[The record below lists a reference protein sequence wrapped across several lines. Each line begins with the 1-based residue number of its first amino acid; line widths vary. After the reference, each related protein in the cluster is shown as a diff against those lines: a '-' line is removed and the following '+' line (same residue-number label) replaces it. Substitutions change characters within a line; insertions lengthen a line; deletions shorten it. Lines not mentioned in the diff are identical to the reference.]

1 MRHPNSGALVLEGP
15 LRLAR
20 VRVWAITLLLA
31 PWLATPSG
39 GQPAGIYGL
48 WLSDDGRGAVR
59 IAPCGGNVCG
69 HIAWLR
75 DKTRLDG
82 GALVDVH
89 NPDPKQRSRAICGLQ
104 VIGALRR
111 QVDGSWDQGWIYDPK
126 VGKTYDVMVAA
137 RDGRTLAVHGY
148 LQTKIL
154 GRTHYWSRA
163 PEGLQRCR

>member
-1 MRHPNSGALVLEGP
+1 VPALT
-15 LRLAR
+15 A
-20 VRVWAITLLLA
+20 TLLLV
-31 PWLATPSG
+31 PWLATPG
-39 GQPAGIYGL
+39 GSQPAGIHGL

-69 HIAWLR
+69 HIGWLR

-82 GALVDVH
+82 GPLVDVH
-89 NPDPKQRSRAICGLQ
+89 NPDPKQRLRAICGLQ

-126 VGKTYDVMVAA
+126 VGKTYNVAVTA
-137 RDGRTLAVHGY
+137 KDGGTLAVHGY

-154 GRTHYWSRA
+154 GKTYYWSRA